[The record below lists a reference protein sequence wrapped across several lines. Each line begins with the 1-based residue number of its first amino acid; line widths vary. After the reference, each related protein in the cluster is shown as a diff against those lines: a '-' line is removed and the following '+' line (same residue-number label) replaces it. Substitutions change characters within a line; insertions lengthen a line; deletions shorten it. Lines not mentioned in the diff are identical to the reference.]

1 MSLSASPSGSQRPF
15 IKRPA
20 LTPGFKKPSRW
31 YLPLMGAIAL
41 GFGVANY
48 YEDQAKHY
56 QYDRE
61 EEDRLRKNRAL
72 MDAYGDKETVQDIE
86 RALVVYDLQ

>member
-1 MSLSASPSGSQRPF
+1 MNLSASSTGSQRPL

-20 LTPGFKKPSRW
+20 LTPAFKKPSRW

-41 GFGVANY
+41 GFGVVNY
-48 YEDQAKHY
+48 YQDQAKHY
-56 QYDRE
+56 HYDRE
-61 EEDRLRKNRAL
+61 EEERLRKNRAL
-72 MDAYGDKETVQDIE
+72 MDAYGEKETVQDIE

>member
-1 MSLSASPSGSQRPF
+1 MNLSASSASSPRPF
-15 IKRPA
+15 IRKPV
-20 LTPGFKKPSRW
+20 LTPAFKKPSRW

-56 QYDRE
+56 RYDRE
-61 EEDRLRKNRAL
+61 EEERLRKNRAL
-72 MDAYGDKETVQDIE
+72 MDAYGEKETVQDIE

>member
-1 MSLSASPSGSQRPF
+1 MNISASPSGSQPF

-20 LTPGFKKPSRW
+20 LNPAFKKPSRW
-31 YLPLMGAIAL
+31 YLPLMGVIAL
-41 GFGVANY
+41 GFGVANHL
-48 YEDQAKHY
+48 ENQAR
-56 QYDRE
+56 QPQFDRE
-61 EEDRLRKNRAL
+61 EEERLRKNRAL

>member
-1 MSLSASPSGSQRPF
+1 MNLSASSGSPRPF
-15 IKRPA
+15 IKGPSLPPA
-20 LTPGFKKPSRW
+20 FKRPSRW

-41 GFGVANY
+41 GFGITNY
-48 YEDQAKHY
+48 YQDQAKHY
-56 QYDRE
+56 QYTRE
-61 EEDRLRKNRAL
+61 EEERLRRNRAL

>member
-1 MSLSASPSGSQRPF
+1 MSLSASPSGSQPF

-20 LTPGFKKPSRW
+20 LSPAFKKPSRW

-48 YEDQAKHY
+48 YETQAR
-56 QYDRE
+56 QSQFNRE
-61 EEDRLRKNRAL
+61 EEERLRKNRAL

-86 RALVVYDLQ
+86 RALVFYDLQ